1 MTNHNNI
8 HEVIGNIELEFQ
20 DVTISEFNLQIL
32 TAGVLDIILVVVISN
47 FLSSNHGAD
56 INKWN

>member
-56 INKWN
+56 INK